1 MKLKQRLLSAV
12 TAATMQLTS
21 QVPSLSAFA
30 ADGGAGKY
38 VSEVFIAYGK
48 TEDEA
53 KTWLTDHGWEPVGS
67 DLNAGKLSYWDK
79 NQKVA
84 AVMGIKRTNDP
95 NDAVTDMAVMNMN
108 GGYSFKDYEMLV
120 QEKQTEINAF
130 VDTFIPVL
138 REYRDNYNGNGSAA
152 GKARADLAHEMLN
165 KFYDGEIDGAY
176 AVHDTGKPLGD
187 LLLQETNRE
196 LGGSYDSMAKNE
208 QVEHADITQILLES
222 SGPAVLAVE
231 QALVMAADTSEDTWL
246 ERLSDLSGVD
256 LAENIEYLV
265 PSAAGKDLSPSAAQ
279 SLLRSTYGDAAAS
292 LAAGYETVQQDLIWY
307 ESYMANNGLDQL
319 EGEAD
324 EDYSARIDA
333 HFDALEAQDEAFY
346 EETFDQFYSALSM
359 YGLLYSTPYE
369 GEWGETL
376 GDFFLPENGT
386 DYGADPDN
394 FLPFAAVLS
403 EGQRAG
409 LDLISLYSLLQIGA
423 GTEEAARETLPD
435 VQDIFGEAETIS
447 IYSGINRAIF
457 RGGVALTSQARM
469 QENMGRQ
476 AWYDKAYQWDG
487 LANIVVYS
495 MAVVGVWAL
504 ASGRYLVSAS
514 EKSTLELQGALKY
527 TKDYIAKGEQMNKNN
542 LAAANKI
549 LADNKVLGDPT
560 KSASWSHVED
570 LSLKGK
576 YHAYRKAVGDNNLKL
591 TEAKFSQQDTEA
603 AIQSEARAGTIGRWF
618 MGIGGA
624 LLVAAAAFETYQM
637 YKFYQRD
644 FTAIPMMIVDEAD
657 IVTYMTD
664 ENGQPILDE
673 KGNQKK
679 NIGFDQF
686 AYYDV
691 VKCNRQEVGQ
701 IGDWQDGVDEYD
713 DWGCGDAVDL
723 NCDCGKQ
730 WLALYTNKSPAKGDP
745 ILADSLT
752 VQTGSDM
759 MPASCTKGLHYF
771 TYDYAMDIADEA
783 YAFNNKEGGIYLFWK
798 GDDTAYAAASAFTT
812 GQLALT
818 GIGGL
823 AVGILGTTVVMMLGK
838 KRKKEPA
845 PTAA

>member
-1 MKLKQRLLSAV
+1 MKLKQRMLSAI
-12 TAATMQLTS
+12 TAAAMLLTS

-30 ADGGAGKY
+30 ADAGAGKY
-38 VSEVFIAYGK
+38 VSEVFVAYGK

-53 KTWLTDHGWEPVGS
+53 KQWLTDHGWEPVGS

-79 NQKVA
+79 GQKVA
-84 AVMGIKRTNDP
+84 AVMGIKRTDDA

-120 QEKQTEINAF
+120 AQKQTEINEF
-130 VDTFIPVL
+130 VDTFVPVL
-138 REYRDNYNGNGSAA
+138 REYRDNYTKHGSAA
-152 GKARADLAHEMLN
+152 GKARADLAHDLLN
-165 KFYDGEIDGAY
+165 KFYDGEIDGEF

-187 LLLQETNRE
+187 LLLRETSRE
-196 LGGSYDSMAKNE
+196 LGGSYDSMPKNE

-231 QALVMAADTSEDTWL
+231 QALVMAADTSEYTWL

-256 LAENIEYLV
+256 LAENVEYFV
-265 PSAAGKDLSPSAAQ
+265 PSALGKDLSPSAAQ
-279 SLLRSTYGDAAAS
+279 SLLQATYGDAAAS
-292 LAAGYETVQQDLIWY
+292 LAAGYDTVQQDLIWY

-319 EGEAD
+319 EGESG

-333 HFDALEAQDEAFY
+333 HFEALKAQDEALY
-346 EETFDQFYSALSM
+346 EDTLDQYCEALSM

-376 GDFFLPENGT
+376 GDFFLPEDGT
-386 DYGADPDN
+386 DYGADSDN

-403 EGQRAG
+403 EGQLAG
-409 LDLISLYSLLQIGA
+409 LEFLTLYSLLQIGA

-435 VQDIFGEAETIS
+435 AQDIFGDAETIS
-447 IYSGINRAIF
+447 IYTGINRAIF
-457 RGGVALTSQARM
+457 RGGVALTSQAMM

-476 AWYDKAYQWDG
+476 AWYDKAYDWDG
-487 LANIVVYS
+487 IGNILIYA
-495 MAVVGVWAL
+495 MAIVGVG
-504 ASGRYLVSAS
+504 S
-514 EKSTLELQGALKY
+514 
-527 TKDYIAKGEQMNKNN
+527 
-542 LAAANKI
+542 LAAGAYLI
-549 LADNKVLGDPT
+549 STVG
-560 KSASWSHVED
+560 D
-570 LSLKGK
+570 LSELTQRSAELENRINTLNTSIATEIQKQKDLIVNYGSRSYSNK
-576 YHAYRKAVGDNNLKL
+576 FAFKSMDAANAYSDSITKASTFNSELNSKT
-591 TEAKFSQQDTEA
+591 TELNQVNDQINAEL
-603 AIQSEARAGTIGRWF
+603 RPGTIGRWL

-624 LLVAAAAFETYQM
+624 LLLAAAGLEIAQM
-637 YKFYQRD
+637 AKFYQRD
-644 FTAIPMMIVDEAD
+644 FTAIPLMIVDEAD

-679 NIGFDQF
+679 NIEFDQF

-730 WLALYTNKSPAKGDP
+730 WLALYTNKSSAKGDP

-752 VQTGSDM
+752 VQTGSST
-759 MPASCTKGLHYF
+759 MPATCTKGLHYF
-771 TYDYAMDIADEA
+771 TYDFAMDIADEA
-783 YAFNNKEGGIYLFWK
+783 YAYNNKEGGIYLFWK
-798 GDDTAYAAASAFTT
+798 GDETAYMAASAFST
-812 GQLALT
+812 GQLALC

-823 AVGILGTTVVMMLGK
+823 AVGILGTTVVMLLGK
-838 KRKKEPA
+838 KRKEEPA

>member
-1 MKLKQRLLSAV
+1 
-12 TAATMQLTS
+12 
-21 QVPSLSAFA
+21 
-30 ADGGAGKY
+30 GKY
-38 VSEVFIAYGK
+38 VSEVFVAYGK

-79 NQKVA
+79 GQKVA

-130 VDTFIPVL
+130 VDTFVPVL

-152 GKARADLAHEMLN
+152 GKARADLAHELLN
-165 KFYDGEIDGAY
+165 KFYDGEIDGEF

-196 LGGSYDSMAKNE
+196 LGESYDGMAKNE
-208 QVEHADITQILLES
+208 QVEHADLTQILMES
-222 SGPAVLAVE
+222 SGPAVTAVE
-231 QALVMAADTSEDTWL
+231 QALAMAADTSEDTWL
-246 ERLSDLSGVD
+246 DRLSDLSGVD

-279 SLLRSTYGDAAAS
+279 SLLQATYGDAAAM
-292 LAAGYETVQQDLIWY
+292 LALGYYVVQQDLNWY
-307 ESYMANNGLDQL
+307 EIYTEENDLAQHD
-319 EGEAD
+319 GESD
-324 EDYSARIDA
+324 EDCSARVAA
-333 HFDALEAQDEAFY
+333 HFEALKAQDEDLY
-346 EETFDQFYSALSM
+346 EETVRYYYNAGGLHALLGSIE
-359 YGLLYSTPYE
+359 YE

-376 GDFFLPENGT
+376 GDFFLPEDGT

-394 FLPFAAVLS
+394 FLPFAASLS

-409 LDLISLYSLLQIGA
+409 LGSLPLYTLLQIGA
-423 GTEEAARETLPD
+423 GTEDAAKAALPD
-435 VQDIFGEAETIS
+435 VQGIFQDLESIS
-447 IYSGINRAIF
+447 VYTGINRAIF

-476 AWYDKAYQWDG
+476 SWYDQAFDLDG
-487 LANIVVYS
+487 IGNIVVY
-495 MAVVGVWAL
+495 AA
-504 ASGRYLVSAS
+504 
-514 EKSTLELQGALKY
+514 GA
-527 TKDYIAKGEQMNKNN
+527 
-542 LAAANKI
+542 
-549 LADNKVLGDPT
+549 
-560 KSASWSHVED
+560 
-570 LSLKGK
+570 
-576 YHAYRKAVGDNNLKL
+576 
-591 TEAKFSQQDTEA
+591 
-603 AIQSEARAGTIGRWF
+603 AGTAALVTGAMMIFLPSGPPSLPEVEEDFKIIADLLKERNIDPQKWLDISGKTTFYSPSEVNDWVRSRSAFFKAEYDAGHISQNKYIGAMEGLEENAEKAKEMLDGQNLSDLKKNPASDPNAGIRSVGRWI

-624 LLVAAAAFETYQM
+624 LLVAAAGFEAYQM

-679 NIGFDQF
+679 NIEFDQF

-752 VQTGSDM
+752 VQTGSDT
-759 MPASCTKGLHYF
+759 MPATCTKGLHYF
-771 TYDYAMDIADEA
+771 TYDFAMDIADEA
-783 YAFNNKEGGIYLFWK
+783 YAYNNKEGGIYLFWK
-798 GDDTAYAAASAFTT
+798 GDDKAYAAASTFTT
-812 GQLALT
+812 GQLALV

-823 AVGILGTTVVMMLGK
+823 VVGILGTTAVMLLGK
-838 KRKKEPA
+838 KRKEEPA